1 MNVVIWR
8 KSISRG
14 PVRTVTLWGQ
24 GVVAMKNSAWGG
36 VYQNDWLLRTLD
48 LKTVQ
53 TDRLCL
59 SSLIIHLVYII
70 NILLKNWKGPFLDPN
85 GEDFRGG
92 FEL

>member
-36 VYQNDWLLRTLD
+36 VYLNDWLLRTLD

-53 TDRLCL
+53 TDRL
-59 SSLIIHLVYII
+59 SSFFIHLYII
-70 NILLKNWKGPFLDPN
+70 NILLKNWKGPILDPN
-85 GEDFRGG
+85 GERF
-92 FEL
+92 